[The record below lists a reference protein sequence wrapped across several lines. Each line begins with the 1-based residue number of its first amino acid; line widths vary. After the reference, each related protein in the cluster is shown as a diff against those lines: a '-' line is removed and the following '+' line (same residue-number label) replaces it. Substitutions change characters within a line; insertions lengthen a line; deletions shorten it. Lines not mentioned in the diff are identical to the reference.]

1 MTLAT
6 NIVLGV
12 AAGVLLVSALVA
24 VNRVAAGPSQLD
36 RSVAADLIVAVV
48 VASLGLWTVWSDS
61 STEVLILV
69 LLSMLGFTSAVSVA
83 RMVADRMATR
93 RQYSARTRPSKETR

>member
-1 MTLAT
+1 M
-6 NIVLGV
+6 
-12 AAGVLLVSALVA
+12 
-24 VNRVAAGPSQLD
+24 
-36 RSVAADLIVAVV
+36 
-48 VASLGLWTVWSDS
+48 WSDS

-93 RQYSARTRPSKETR
+93 RHYSANRGRKGAQ